1 MKPHLL
7 FFLLSFYCTQ
17 MNAQQVSL
25 SLEDKKMDAYLMAHE
40 PATLTIQIK
49 NLPDTVKKVPIT
61 YTLVQLGVG
70 TQTTRYAEMDKT
82 GIAKIV
88 FDQNFPNQQAWL
100 SVGDYLYAGVYL
112 NDGLT
117 VSIDVSKLPKDGGYM
132 IGEGIVYSGLDGN
145 LNTVMNKNVL
155 FKKTERNALTN
166 RLTAVSRARRNFTA
180 DAFAIKIDS
189 IRKAIEALEDEFIAS
204 NKNYSWAVKNESLSE
219 IYGSIAVSYWG
230 DVMPA
235 ELFKEVSAHQPMFTS
250 NDGAGF
256 YNYLNIYTRNMKSGK
271 EAKTL
276 ISNLALLD
284 SLYTPQKS
292 AILKLVSLDSEKDVF
307 SKSYSII
314 INSIQTQW
322 TKKLANNELIKAN
335 NNQKRIDNLLANS
348 TKIESITIGT
358 PLSKLAFDAELFQI
372 KELKSVDDF
381 MLNLKQKFPN
391 KALIIDF
398 WATWCG
404 PCLSDLPN
412 SKKLHEAN
420 KDLPVAYVYL
430 CTSSGSTIE
439 LWKQKVANL
448 QIPGTHI
455 FVEDKIVSQLKEML
469 NASTGFPAYVVMDV
483 NGKVNSKVITHMGYL
498 NRESLKKVIG
508 L

>member
-1 MKPHLL
+1 MKNLL
-7 FFLLSFYCTQ
+7 FLFLSFYCAQ
-17 MNAQQVSL
+17 SNAQAPL
-25 SLEDKKMDAYLMAHE
+25 SLEDKKMNAYLMNRK

-49 NLPDTVKKVPIT
+49 NLPDTIKKVPIT

-70 TQTTRYAEMDKT
+70 MQTTRYAETDKT
-82 GIAKIV
+82 GLAKII

-117 VSIDVSKLPKDGGYM
+117 VSIDASKLLKERAYM
-132 IGEGIVYSGLDGN
+132 IGEGIVYTGLDGN

-155 FKKTERNALTN
+155 FKKAERNALFAK
-166 RLTAVSRARRNFTA
+166 LSDVGKARRTYTPA
-180 DAFAIKIDS
+180 LFAIKIDS
-189 IRKAIEALEDEFIAS
+189 IRKAITTLDDEFIATQ
-204 NKNYSWAVKNESLSE
+204 KNYKWAVKNESLSE
-219 IYGSIAVSYWG
+219 VYSELTASYFG

-250 NDGAGF
+250 NDGAGY
-256 YNYLNIYTRNMKSGK
+256 YNYLDIYTRNIPNGK
-271 EAKTL
+271 EKKTL
-276 ISNLALLD
+276 TTNLALFD
-284 SLYTPQKS
+284 SLYAPEKS
-292 AILKLVSLDSEKDVF
+292 DILKLILLDSQKDVF
-307 SKSYSII
+307 SESYSTII
-314 INSIQTQW
+314 DSIRTEW
-322 TKKLANNELIKAN
+322 TKKLASKELAKAN
-335 NNQKRIDNLLANS
+335 ANQKRIANLLASS
-348 TKIESITIGT
+348 TKIETVSIGT
-358 PLSKLAFDAELFQI
+358 PLLKLAFDAELYQI

-404 PCLSDLPN
+404 PCLNDLPK

-420 KDLPVAYVYL
+420 KDLPIAYVYL
-430 CTSSGSTIE
+430 CTSGGSTIE
-439 LWKQKVANL
+439 LWKQKVADL
-448 QIPGTHI
+448 QIPGTHV
-455 FVEDKIVSQLKEML
+455 FVDDKIVSQLKEML

-483 NGKVNSKVITHMGYL
+483 NGKVNSKIITHMGYL
-498 NRESLKKVIG
+498 NRESLKKVAG

>member
-1 MKPHLL
+1 MKNLL
-7 FFLLSFYCTQ
+7 FLFLSLYCIQ
-17 MNAQQVSL
+17 LNAQQVSL
-25 SLEDKKMDAYLMAHE
+25 SLEDKKMDAYLTAHQ

-70 TQTTRYAEMDKT
+70 MQTTRYAETDKT
-82 GIAKIV
+82 GLAKII

-117 VSIDVSKLPKDGGYM
+117 VSIDASKLPKDGAYM
-132 IGEGIVYSGLDGN
+132 IGDGIVYSGLDGN

-155 FKKTERNALTN
+155 FKKAERNALTS
-166 RLTAVSRARRNFTA
+166 RLTEVGRTRRNFTP
-180 DAFAIKIDS
+180 DLFIIKVDS
-189 IRKAIEALEDEFIAS
+189 IRKAIIALEDEFIVT
-204 NKNYSWAVKNESLSE
+204 NKNYRWAVKNESLSE
-219 IYGSIAVSYWG
+219 IYSTLTASYWG
-230 DVMPA
+230 DVMPTA
-235 ELFKEVSAHQPMFTS
+235 LFKEVSAHQPMFTS
-250 NDGAGF
+250 NDGSAF
-256 YNYLNIYTRNMKSGK
+256 YNYLNIYTRNMKRGK
-271 EAKTL
+271 EPKTL
-276 ISNLALLD
+276 TSNLALLD
-284 SLYTPQKS
+284 SLYTPQRS

-307 SKSYSII
+307 SKSYSTII
-314 INSIQTQW
+314 SSMQSRW
-322 TKKLANNELIKAN
+322 TRKIANNELIKAT

-348 TKIESITIGT
+348 TKIETITIGT
-358 PLSKLAFDAELFQI
+358 PLSKLAFGAELFQI
-372 KELKSVDDF
+372 MELKSVDDF

-404 PCLSDLPN
+404 PCLGDLPN

-420 KDLPVAYVYL
+420 KDLPVEYIYL
-430 CTSSGSTIE
+430 CTSGGSTME
-439 LWKQKVANL
+439 LWKQKVADL
-448 QIPGTHI
+448 QVPGVHI
-455 FVEDKIVSQLKEML
+455 FVNDKIVTQLKEML
-469 NASTGFPAYVVMDV
+469 NAGTGFPAYVVMDV
-483 NGKVNSKVITHMGYL
+483 NGKINSKVITHMGYL